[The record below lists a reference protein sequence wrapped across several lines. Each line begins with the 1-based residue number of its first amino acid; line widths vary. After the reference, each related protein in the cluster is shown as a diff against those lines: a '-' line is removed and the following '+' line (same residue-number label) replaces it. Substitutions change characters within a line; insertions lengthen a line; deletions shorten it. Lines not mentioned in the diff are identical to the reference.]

1 MASRATQERW
11 KASSRWFLDMNFSAV
26 ERALEEAAQKGVFP
40 GAVLRVSRGGEVLL
54 EHAAGRRSI
63 EPERGPMAT
72 DVVFDLSSLTKP
84 LATTLAVLLLVKAK
98 RLGID
103 DRVTRFFHNF
113 GVHGKTHVTFRHLL
127 THSSG
132 LAAYR
137 PFYKEVAALQRRG
150 RPNFVGSRD
159 AKEWIFEQ
167 IHREKLEAAPGTRAV
182 YSDLG
187 FMLLG
192 QLVETVSGQPLD
204 RFCQARIFGP
214 LGLRAMSFID
224 LSQIGTKRVEPI
236 ADMIAPTQRCPW
248 RKRVL
253 CGEVDDENAYAMGGV
268 AGHAGLFGSARDIDL
283 LADHLKGIADGAPG
297 LLPKELV
304 DQMWTLDT
312 TVPGSTRTLGW
323 DSPSPE
329 RSSSGKHMSRHTVGH
344 LGFTGTSIWLDLERN
359 VNVILLTNRVHP
371 SRDNDKLAEF
381 RPRIHDLVMEA
392 AA

>member
-1 MASRATQERW
+1 MG
-11 KASSRWFLDMNFSAV
+11 FSAV
-26 ERALEEAAQKGVFP
+26 EQALEEAAQRGVFP
-40 GAVLRVSRGGEVLL
+40 GAVLLVSRAGEVLL
-54 EHAAGRRSI
+54 ERAVGLRSI
-63 EPERGPMAT
+63 EPERVPMRS

-84 LATTLAVLLLVKAK
+84 LATTLAVMLLVKDR
-98 RLGID
+98 RLSLD

-137 PFYKEVAALQRRG
+137 PFWKEVTALQRKG
-150 RPNFVGSRD
+150 RPNFVASRE
-159 AKEWIFEQ
+159 AKEWVYEQ
-167 IHREKLEAAPGTRAV
+167 IHRERLEAAPGARAV

-192 QLVETVSGQPLD
+192 QVVEFVSGQTLD
-204 RFCQARIFGP
+204 RFCSARIFAP

-224 LSQIGTKRVEPI
+224 LSQIRVKRLEPI
-236 ADMIAPTQRCPW
+236 AEMIAPTQRCPW

-283 LADHLKGIADGAPG
+283 LTNHVKSAARGEPG
-297 LLPKELV
+297 LLPQELV
-304 DQMWTLDT
+304 EQMWTLDT

-323 DSPSPE
+323 DTPSPE
-329 RSSSGKHMSRHTVGH
+329 RSSAGTKMSRRTVGH
-344 LGFTGTSIWLDLERN
+344 LGFTGTSLWVDLERDLT
-359 VNVILLTNRVHP
+359 VILLSNRVHP

-381 RPRIHDLVMEA
+381 RPRIHDLVVEA
-392 AA
+392 VA

>member
-1 MASRATQERW
+1 M
-11 KASSRWFLDMNFSAV
+11 DFSAV
-26 ERALEEAAQKGVFP
+26 ERALEEAAQRGVFP
-40 GAVLRVSRGGEVLL
+40 GAVLRVSRHGEVLF

-63 EPERGPMAT
+63 EPEHGAMGR

-84 LATTLAVLLLVKAK
+84 LATTLAVLLLVKGK
-98 RLGID
+98 RLSID

-137 PFYKEVAALQRRG
+137 PFYKDVDALQRRG

-167 IHREKLEAAPGTRAV
+167 IHREKLESPPGTKAV

-187 FMLLG
+187 FMMLG
-192 QLVETVSGQPLD
+192 QLVEMVSGQPLG
-204 RFCQARIFGP
+204 RFCRTRIFAP
-214 LGLRAMSFID
+214 LGMGATAFID

-236 ADMIAPTQRCPW
+236 AEMIAPTQRCPW
-248 RKRVL
+248 RKRIL
-253 CGEVDDENAYAMGGV
+253 CGEVDDENAFAMGGV
-268 AGHAGLFGSARDIDL
+268 AGHAGLFGSARDIDV
-283 LADHLKGIADGAPG
+283 LADHLKGIANGESG

-304 DQMWTLDT
+304 DQMWTLDAS
-312 TVPGSTRTLGW
+312 VPGSTRTLGW

-329 RSSSGKHMSRHTVGH
+329 RSSAGKYMSRHTVGH
-344 LGFTGTSIWLDLERN
+344 LGFTGTSLWLDLERG

-371 SRDNDKLAEF
+371 SRDNDKLVEF
-381 RPRIHDLVMEA
+381 RPRIHDLVMETLA
-392 AA
+392 